1 MMEEKEQKII
11 KLSDKVKD
19 FEIKIN
25 NMELE
30 NKKLNNLLIHFN
42 QERIK
47 NMSNKSFLRA
57 QRALRR

>member
-1 MMEEKEQKII
+1 MMEDKEQKII

-30 NKKLNNLLIHFN
+30 NKKCIT
-42 QERIK
+42 K
-47 NMSNKSFLRA
+47 KK
-57 QRALRR
+57 